1 MQTEQIPV
9 ATTQFSLEPVTP
21 FRLDLTV
28 WVLKRRPDYIVDQ
41 WDGETYQRTLLV
53 DELPLGIAVRQP
65 EPARLE
71 VTLSGPEAAVTRRD
85 VVQPIIERLLGT
97 NVDLSDYYAF
107 ADDDEQLRP
116 LVRRFAGFKPPRY
129 PTLFE
134 CLTNAIACQQVTL
147 TFGLQVVSRLVEHYG
162 RPLETEGGMSRAFPA
177 PAEIALADPDH
188 FRKIG
193 FSRQKARALIELA
206 QGLESGAIDF
216 SNLDS
221 LDDESAVRALSALRG
236 IGRWTAEYALL
247 RGLGRIHIFPGD
259 DVGARNTLRTWT
271 GQEAKLDYDAVHA
284 TLAGWKPY
292 SGLLYFQMLLLGL
305 EKKGRVTV
313 EP

>member
-134 CLTNAIACQQVTL
+134 CLTNAIACQ
-147 TFGLQVVSRLVEHYG
+147 
-162 RPLETEGGMSRAFPA
+162 
-177 PAEIALADPDH
+177 
-188 FRKIG
+188 
-193 FSRQKARALIELA
+193 
-206 QGLESGAIDF
+206 
-216 SNLDS
+216 
-221 LDDESAVRALSALRG
+221 
-236 IGRWTAEYALL
+236 
-247 RGLGRIHIFPGD
+247 
-259 DVGARNTLRTWT
+259 
-271 GQEAKLDYDAVHA
+271 
-284 TLAGWKPY
+284 
-292 SGLLYFQMLLLGL
+292 
-305 EKKGRVTV
+305 
-313 EP
+313 

>member
-1 MQTEQIPV
+1 M
-9 ATTQFSLEPVTP
+9 ATKNFSLEPVTP

-53 DELPLGIAVRQP
+53 EDEPLAVTVRQP
-65 EPARLE
+65 SEARLD
-71 VTLSGPEAAVTRRD
+71 VTLLGSEAAVARCD
-85 VVQPIIERLLGT
+85 IALPIIERLLGT
-97 NVDLSDYYAF
+97 NVDLSEYYGF
-107 ADDDEQLRP
+107 ADRDELLRP

-147 TFGLQVVSRLVEHYG
+147 TFGLQVVSRLVERYG
-162 RPLETEGGMSRAFPA
+162 RPLEIESGESHAFPA
-177 PAEIALADPDH
+177 PAEIALADPDYL
-188 FRKIG
+188 REIG

-206 QGLESGAIDF
+206 QGLESGDIDF
-216 SNLDS
+216 SQLET

-236 IGRWTAEYALL
+236 VGRWTAEYALL
-247 RGLGRIHIFPGD
+247 RGLGRLHIFPGD

-284 TLAGWKPY
+284 TLANWKPY
-292 SGLLYFQMLLLGL
+292 AGLLYFQMLLLGL
-305 EKKGRVTV
+305 EKKGRVSV